1 MSSSTLTLTVSV
13 VTDSDVVSLRFLGT
27 PVIVLNSVKPAND
40 LFEKRS
46 AIYSDR
52 SVVPWYYK
60 FRLI

>member
-1 MSSSTLTLTVSV
+1 MLTIFAAA
-13 VTDSDVVSLRFLGT
+13 DSDIVSLSFLGT

-52 SVVPWYYK
+52 YVRMYC
-60 FRLI
+60 I